1 MDKKIIIKALLNGI
15 ISWLVLTLLFV
26 LIKDQS
32 FVQALTA
39 SYVIAAALAAAVGS
53 YIGFVRKAKK

>member
-15 ISWLVLTLLFV
+15 VSWLVLTLLFV

-39 SYVIAAALAAAVGS
+39 PYTIAAALSAAVGS
-53 YIGFVRKAKK
+53 YIGFMTKVKK